1 MVSNI
6 KRKEQLF
13 THARF
18 KPVLLSLDC
27 GTTTKKDNIKYN
39 NINNHNTNQLLIN
52 K

>member
-13 THARF
+13 IHARF

-27 GTTTKKDNIKYN
+27 ETNNNKKIIYN